1 MTQFTLPVTPLP
13 PAASVIIIAALAVG
27 IFMQEPENGRKPGPF
42 VGQENDATV
51 VPLGHSIVIPPAVGS
66 ASYDQNSISSSCLTP
81 GTAAT
86 VMTAAV
92 LLDGA
97 WVASLPIDIYS
108 WS

>member
-1 MTQFTLPVTPLP
+1 MALILPVQPEP

-27 IFMQEPENGRKPGPF
+27 IFAHEPENGMNPGPLLLI
-42 VGQENDATV
+42 ENEATV